1 MQEKTRLSA
10 SQIGLFKRCKRA
22 WYLRYIEKV
31 PEPPKPWLEKGKKF
45 HACIEDIYNKKL
57 GKEVK
62 EKIYTSDITEMVESG
77 FESGVL
83 YYPNKYLVEH
93 EVKID
98 INEYAWLIG
107 YIDFLDVSNSKIVDH
122 KSVKSKK
129 WMLTEKDLAENL
141 QLNIYGYWY
150 LNKIPNKKFVYYRH
164 NQLNKQIPD
173 ECEFVEV
180 KMKRD
185 DVIDYWNTEVMP
197 CVDEIIE
204 LKRQATKEKF
214 LCNRGACGDYG
225 GCDYKKNCE
234 SCGYN

>member
-1 MQEKTRLSA
+1 MFGFSTFSETPIA
-10 SQIGLFKRCKRA
+10 SVETSVAGFGILATAVANTLIGTLAYEALANTTLTGASSTVIANSFGDVDA
-22 WYLRYIEKV
+22 QATIAL
-31 PEPPKPWLEKGKKF
+31 LTTLASF
-45 HACIEDIYNKKL
+45 
-57 GKEVK
+57 
-62 EKIYTSDITEMVESG
+62 
-77 FESGVL
+77 
-83 YYPNKYLVEH
+83 
-93 EVKID
+93 D
-98 INEYAWLIG
+98 INEFAWLIG

-173 ECEFVEV
+173 ACEFVEV

-204 LKRQATKEKF
+204 LKRQAVKEKF
-214 LCNRGACGDYG
+214 LCNKGACGDYG